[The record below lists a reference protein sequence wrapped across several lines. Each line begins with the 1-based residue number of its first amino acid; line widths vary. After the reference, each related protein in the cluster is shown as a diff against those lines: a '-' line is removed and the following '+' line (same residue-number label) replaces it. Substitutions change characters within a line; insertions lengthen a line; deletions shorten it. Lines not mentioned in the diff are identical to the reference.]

1 MPAVPAAAW
10 AIRALM
16 RGALLAAALLS
27 PAAAQSDAAADTAIR
42 TALTQ
47 WAADFNARRADKV
60 CELFPPDLVAQFRG
74 QPENDYRGLCDQLRR
89 SLSDPAKAYSYAP
102 TVKEILV
109 FAEVAIVRLV
119 WTLTVERKEPRVSH
133 YRRARIGHLPAPTRR
148 QVEDHSLHRVR
159 SSAVSGTVRRATR
172 CKSSRYRRSAGR
184 TGSVAAGRSAGS
196 SHW

>member
-60 CELFPPDLVAQFRG
+60 CELFAPDLVAQFRG

-89 SLSDPAKAYSYAP
+89 SLSDPAKTYSYAL
-102 TVKEILV
+102 TIKEILV
-109 FAEVAIVRLV
+109 FGEVAIVRLV
-119 WTLTVERKEPRVSH
+119 WTLTVERKEPPGK
-133 YRRARIGHLPAPTRR
+133 AITDEPGLDIFRR
-148 QVEDHSLHRVR
+148 QPDGKWKIIRFTAYDLPP
-159 SSAVSGTVRRATR
+159 
-172 CKSSRYRRSAGR
+172 
-184 TGSVAAGRSAGS
+184 
-196 SHW
+196 